1 MQMRLAC
8 LHYHQQA
15 SRLVCAKRDCYSRT
29 ILGSIFLADPFRN
42 LKLRWHRLMNT
53 QIITLDGIR
62 VHCGDTVP
70 RAVRNG
76 LFKNTYEDGER
87 EMLKRCVRAG
97 DKVLEI
103 GGGIGF
109 VGMAAAKIAG
119 AGNVISYEANP
130 RQKEV
135 IEANYALNS
144 PVPELRM
151 KAVTSDGEP
160 VTFHQSDNVISSSIY
175 QRDEAQTA
183 ITVPSDAL
191 RDVLAEMR
199 PDVVVMDVE
208 GAEIELLA
216 DIDLSAVRAMVVE
229 LHPHIVGEEKIAALL
244 ASLTAAGFEV
254 SGDMRKNVLLTQAG
268 AA

>member
-1 MQMRLAC
+1 M
-8 LHYHQQA
+8 
-15 SRLVCAKRDCYSRT
+15 
-29 ILGSIFLADPFRN
+29 ADPFRN
-42 LKLRWHRLMNT
+42 LKLYWHRLLNT
-53 QIITLDGIR
+53 QIITRDGIS
-62 VHCGDTVP
+62 VHCGETIP

-87 EMLKRCVRAG
+87 EMLRRCVRAG

-109 VGMAAAKIAG
+109 VGIAAAKIAG
-119 AGNVISYEANP
+119 EGNVVSYEANP

-151 KAVTSDGEP
+151 KAVTHDGKP

-175 QRDEAQTA
+175 QRAETQTA

-191 RDVLAEMR
+191 ADVLAELR

-216 DIDLSAVRAMVVE
+216 DVDLAEVRAMVVE
-229 LHPHIVGEEKIAALL
+229 LHPHIVGEDKIAALM
-244 ASLTAAGFEV
+244 ASLEARGFEV
-254 SGDMRKNVLLTQAG
+254 TGDMRKNVLLTR
-268 AA
+268 AAAA

>member
-1 MQMRLAC
+1 M
-8 LHYHQQA
+8 
-15 SRLVCAKRDCYSRT
+15 
-29 ILGSIFLADPFRN
+29 ADPFRN
-42 LKLRWHRLMNT
+42 LKLYWHRLLNT
-53 QIITLDGIR
+53 QIITRDGIR
-62 VHCGDTVP
+62 VHCGETIP

-87 EMLKRCVRAG
+87 EMLRRCVRAG

-119 AGNVISYEANP
+119 EGNVISYEANP

-151 KAVTSDGEP
+151 KAVTRDGEP

-183 ITVPSDAL
+183 ITVPIDAL
-191 RDVLAEMR
+191 ADILAELC

-208 GAEIELLA
+208 GAEIKLLA
-216 DIDLSAVRAMVVE
+216 DVDLAEVRAMVVE
-229 LHPHIVGEEKIAALL
+229 LHPHIVGEDKIAALMT
-244 ASLTAAGFEV
+244 SLEARGFEV
-254 SGDMRKNVLLTQAG
+254 TGDMRKNVLLTR
-268 AA
+268 AAAV

>member
-1 MQMRLAC
+1 M
-8 LHYHQQA
+8 
-15 SRLVCAKRDCYSRT
+15 
-29 ILGSIFLADPFRN
+29 ADPFRN
-42 LKLRWHRLMNT
+42 LKLYWHRLLNT
-53 QIITLDGIR
+53 QIITRDGIS
-62 VHCGDTVP
+62 VHCGETIP

-87 EMLKRCVRAG
+87 EMLRRCVRAG

-109 VGMAAAKIAG
+109 VGIAAAKIAG
-119 AGNVISYEANP
+119 ERNVVSYEANP

-151 KAVTSDGEP
+151 KAVTHDGKP

-175 QRDEAQTA
+175 QRAETQTA

-191 RDVLAEMR
+191 ADILAELC

-216 DIDLSAVRAMVVE
+216 DVDLAEVRAMVVE
-229 LHPHIVGEEKIAALL
+229 LHPHIVGEDKIAALMT
-244 ASLTAAGFEV
+244 SLEARGFEV
-254 SGDMRKNVLLTQAG
+254 TGDMRKNVLLTR
-268 AA
+268 AAAA